1 MMSIVIDGVFV
12 MIGKRNGLVV
22 KFRFLNNKMILF
34 YCVCYR
40 LVLLCIDV
48 NDKVSYILVVEI
60 IL

>member
-1 MMSIVIDGVFV
+1 MSIVIDGVVV

-22 KFRFLNNKMILF
+22 KFRFLNKKMILF

-40 LVLLCIDV
+40 LVLFCVDV
-48 NDKVSYILVVEI
+48 NDEVNYIFVVEI